1 MAAFAVGATAVVVE
15 ATAVVVEAMAAV
27 VEATAVDE
35 DTVTPGGSVVGKA
48 VVFVVGLL
56 DAVGVAIVAMEAVV
70 EVALI
75 AAAIGLVA
83 ATVFVVV
90 VVVTASWTPKLGK
103 AADRIY
109 FEIARGCPE

>member
-1 MAAFAVGATAVVVE
+1 
-15 ATAVVVEAMAAV
+15 
-27 VEATAVDE
+27 
-35 DTVTPGGSVVGKA
+35 
-48 VVFVVGLL
+48 
-56 DAVGVAIVAMEAVV
+56 MEAVV

-90 VVVTASWTPKLGK
+90 VVVTARWTPKPGK